1 MANRRRGEIAAVV
14 DGEPVTLCLT
24 LGALA
29 ELETVFG
36 VGDLVALAERFATGR
51 LSALDLQR
59 IFAAALR
66 GGGRAVGDDEVAR
79 MRVDGGLAGLAAL
92 VADLLEVTFG
102 VADAANGEGE
112 AVGHPT
118 VRPTAAVEASAEAR
132 EPDRPR
138 PVPGGPS
145 PSPGTR

>member
-1 MANRRRGEIAAVV
+1 MANRRRGEVAAVV

-29 ELETVFG
+29 ELETAFG
-36 VGDLVALAERFATGR
+36 VDDLVALAERFATGR
-51 LSALDLQR
+51 LSAHDLLR

-66 GGGRAVGDDEVAR
+66 GGGRSVTDAEVAR
-79 MRVDGGLAGLAAL
+79 MRVDGGLAGLAAI

-102 VADAANGEGE
+102 ASVPEPPIGGGGEGRGDGE
-112 AVGHPT
+112 SEIGAT
-118 VRPTAAVEASAEAR
+118 ARPSTA
-132 EPDRPR
+132 
-138 PVPGGPS
+138 PGVAS

>member
-14 DGEPVTLCLT
+14 DGQAVTLCLT

-29 ELETVFG
+29 ELETAFG
-36 VGDLVALAERFATGR
+36 VDDLVALAERFSTGR
-51 LSALDLQR
+51 LSAHDLLR

-66 GGGRAVGDDEVAR
+66 GGGRSVTNEDVAR
-79 MRVDGGLAGLAAL
+79 MRVDGGLAGLATI

-102 VADAANGEGE
+102 AAAADPPANGRGEGE
-112 AVGHPT
+112 SEGGAT
-118 VRPTAAVEASAEAR
+118 ARP
-132 EPDRPR
+132 P
-138 PVPGGPS
+138 PVPGAAS